1 MSEIEELTKQKQVLE
16 AQQSLLEN
24 WIVLKKNLSS
34 KFKNPSEAFKC
45 LVKDNAKELTIQD
58 FDDYAKGINLN
69 ELFKDQH
76 LNEETFIKI
85 WESWEFNYKANQH
98 KLQMIEE
105 KLEVLVILED
115 KDAKMFKG
123 DSNKKKLIVSQIQG
137 CENLEDLHK
146 KLGEMVQNNTDQKQ
160 KDGVAPNES
169 DVFSQFLAKK
179 SQIQFSELSISKMQT
194 KLAEIPQQAESSD
207 SAQKQKLEQPLVE
220 SQIIVIGKVTLPKK
234 SYLDSQHSI
243 IHKRG
248 NYSTNQSKTFI
259 NDSNA
264 IKIVSPKVARPKDQF
279 ISPKNFQQPSNFEE
293 NDQIRRSQ
301 KSKKLKG
308 DLQHYIEE
316 LFHGDHH
323 QKNPYE
329 FQTKG
334 LQGFNYKKN
343 QKTVQHRIEL
353 RPTESVESQN
363 IQKRVQNIRNKL
375 DEYQNKRTRKQ
386 SPQKPYTSGNAL
398 IKTDITPERRYSQG
412 RSSPY
417 TPGNVHR
424 LNVDRLKQ
432 EKEITQKQNSD
443 KKPQINEED
452 DIPQKGLDRQKAF
465 ISD

>member
-16 AQQSLLEN
+16 ASQAILEN
-24 WIVLKKNLSS
+24 WILLKKNLQS
-34 KFKNPSEAFKC
+34 KFKNPYEAFKC
-45 LVKDNAKELTIQD
+45 LVQDNASELKIQD
-58 FDDYAKGINLN
+58 FEDYAKGINLN
-69 ELFKDQH
+69 DLFKDQN
-76 LNEETFIKI
+76 LNEEAFTKI

-98 KLQMIEE
+98 KLQMIDE

-123 DSNKKKLIVSQIQG
+123 DPYKKKLIVSQIQG

-160 KDGVAPNES
+160 KDEIAPNES

-179 SQIQFSELSISKMQT
+179 SQIQFNELSISKMQT
-194 KLAEIPQQAESSD
+194 KLAEIPQQSEIQD
-207 SAQKQKLEQPLVE
+207 SASKQKPEQPLVE

-248 NYSTNQSKTFI
+248 NYSTNQTKTFI
-259 NDSNA
+259 NDSSN
-264 IKIVSPKVARPKDQF
+264 IKILSPKLKRPKEQF
-279 ISPKNFQQPSNFEE
+279 ISPKNFQQPINFDE
-293 NDQIRRSQ
+293 NEQIRRSQ
-301 KSKKLKG
+301 KTKRLKG
-308 DLQHYIEE
+308 DLQHYIGE
-316 LFHGDHH
+316 LFHGDYH

-329 FQTKG
+329 LQQKG
-334 LQGFNYKKN
+334 LQGFNCKKN
-343 QKTVQHRIEL
+343 LKAVQHRIDL
-353 RPTESVESQN
+353 RSSEPIESQN
-363 IQKRVQNIRNKL
+363 IQKRVNKL
-375 DEYQNKRTRKQ
+375 DEYENKRTRRF
-386 SPQKPYTSGNAL
+386 SPQKPYTSGL
-398 IKTDITPERRYSQG
+398 IKNDTTPERRYSQR

-424 LNVDRLKQ
+424 LNVDKLKQ
-432 EKEITQKQNSD
+432 EKESIQKQNSD

-452 DIPQKGLDRQKAF
+452 EIPQKGLDRQKAF